1 MPSHPKRR
9 LLTVFTVFTIVMV
22 GGFAT
27 WQLAIRSLKSQ
38 VEQALGPQGEVREI
52 RVGLTGIEILDIRIR
67 AQKNS
72 GWPSEDE
79 LRAKRI
85 VATPDLLD
93 LLTARLSIDSIRIED
108 AYISMLHTRNGQM
121 KIIPSLLEMQT
132 VPAGKPAPDQAR
144 KPADGKPDTQTSIGN
159 ILLTGGVIEFYDA
172 SIRSTP
178 IKLRLEQIDASIGK
192 LLLPDL
198 TGHTAIK
205 IEGILKGNRQDGK
218 LAIDGSIELATNAS
232 GFSTKLRGIDM
243 TVLQPYLIQSAETGV
258 RRGTLD
264 LDLKSSVTKGK
275 LRAPGTLTLADL
287 ELASSSGAFMGL
299 PRSAAIGMMKDK
311 KGRLSVKFVLE
322 GDINDPKF
330 SLNEQMAT
338 RLGSSLA
345 TTLGISLESLAKGV
359 SGVGSGSAKGIGESV
374 QKLLRK

>member
-1 MPSHPKRR
+1 MSSQPKRR
-9 LLTVFTVFTIVMV
+9 LLIVITLITALII
-22 GGFAT
+22 GGFAA
-27 WQLAIRSLKSQ
+27 WQFAIRSLKIQ

-85 VATPDLLD
+85 VVTPDLLD
-93 LLTARLSIDSIRIED
+93 LLTARLSINGIRIED
-108 AYISMLHTRNGQM
+108 AYIAMLRTRNGQM
-121 KIIPSLLEMQT
+121 KVIPSLLET
-132 VPAGKPAPDQAR
+132 RTGPEGKPAPT
-144 KPADGKPDTQTSIGN
+144 PAGTPGNSKPDPQISIGK
-159 ILLTGGVIEFYDA
+159 ILLTGGIIEFYDA

-178 IKLRLEQIDASIGK
+178 VKLRLEQIEAGIGK

-198 TGHTAIK
+198 TGHTAVK
-205 IEGILKGNRQDGK
+205 IDGVLKGNRQDGK
-218 LAIDGSIELATNAS
+218 LAIDGSIELATKDS

-243 TVLQPYLIQSAETGV
+243 TVLQPYLIQAAETGV

-264 LDLKSSVTKGK
+264 LDLKSSVAKGK

-287 ELASSSGAFMGL
+287 ELASSSGTFMGL
-299 PRSAAIGMMKDK
+299 PRNATVGMMKDK
-311 KGRLSVKFVLE
+311 KGRISVKFVLE

-338 RLGSSLA
+338 RFASSLA
-345 TTLGISLESLAKGV
+345 SSLGVSLESLAKGV
-359 SGVGSGSAKGIGESV
+359 GSVGSGSAKGIGDSV